1 MVNDNDGAMKH
12 IFIINPCAGKADST
26 KEITAMLSTLDATVD
41 YGVYVTR
48 AAGDA
53 TDYVADW
60 CRQHAGE
67 AVRFYACGGDG
78 TLNEVASGLIGRR
91 EAELACFPSGS
102 GNDYIKYYGSME
114 DFTDVGRLLE
124 GRVAEVDIMR
134 VQASGDSRRHYSVN
148 VCNFGFDAEVCRV
161 MTSVRRKPVIGGR
174 NAYTTGVVKSIF
186 TGMRNRCNIKV
197 DGELF
202 NDGEMLLCTLANGR
216 YVGGQY
222 QCAPQSV
229 NDDGLIEVNLFRP
242 ISLLRFATLIG
253 DYSRGTYVNRTDIAK
268 VWHYR
273 RGRVVELD
281 GDEPFY
287 VCVDG
292 EMLFAPRYRI
302 ENLQRAVR
310 FVVPKGL

>member
-1 MVNDNDGAMKH
+1 
-12 IFIINPCAGKADST
+12 
-26 KEITAMLSTLDATVD
+26 MLSTLDATVD

-102 GNDYIKYYGSME
+102 GNDYIKYYGTMA
-114 DFTDVGRLLE
+114 DFTDIARQLE
-124 GRVAEVDIMR
+124 GSVREVDIMQ
-134 VQASGDSRRHYSVN
+134 VTSPEGTLGTHYSIN

-161 MTSVRRKPVIGGR
+161 MTQVRRKPLIGGR

-186 TGMRNRCNIKV
+186 TSMRTRCNIKV
-197 DGELF
+197 DGEVICD
-202 NDGEMLLCTLANGR
+202 NYMLLCTLANGR

-222 QCAPQSV
+222 QCAPHSV

-242 ISLLRFATLIG
+242 ISLLKFATLIG
-253 DYSRGTYVNRTDIAK
+253 DYSRGTYVNRSDIAK

-273 RGRVVELD
+273 RGRVVELE

>member
-1 MVNDNDGAMKH
+1 MKH

-78 TLNEVASGLIGRR
+78 TLNEVASGLVGNRC
-91 EAELACFPSGS
+91 AELACFPSGS
-102 GNDYIKYYGSME
+102 GNDYIKYYGSMA
-114 DFTDVGRLLE
+114 DFTDIARQLE
-124 GRVAEVDIMR
+124 GSVREVDIMQ
-134 VQASGDSRRHYSVN
+134 VTTPEGTLGTHYSIN

-161 MTSVRRKPVIGGR
+161 MTQVRRKPLIGGR

-186 TGMRNRCNIKV
+186 TSMRTRCNIKV
-197 DGELF
+197 DGDVICD
-202 NDGEMLLCTLANGR
+202 NYMLLCTLANGR

-222 QCAPQSV
+222 QCAPHSV

-242 ISLLRFATLIG
+242 ISLLKFATLIG
-253 DYSRGTYVNRTDIAK
+253 DYSRGTYVNRADIAK

-273 RGRVVELD
+273 RGRVVELER
-281 GDEPFY
+281 DEPFY